1 VTTNST
7 VGATRPPDSVD
18 WRSLVPVG
26 AAVLVLSTTAFF
38 RVPLLPDIGRDL
50 AMTTAQLG
58 VITSMFAAGRLL
70 TDLPAGRLLERV
82 EPTALLSGAAAA
94 MVAGSLILAA
104 AGQPTVAYLAAFL
117 LGIASAVANATG
129 MHAFSIAVPTRRRG
143 TSLAVFSTALLGGQS
158 FGPLVGG
165 GIASASSWR
174 VAEAVAGATCVALV
188 AAMLWAWWRRRAALA
203 DITTADIT
211 TAADVGAADVGT
223 VDAHRHAA
231 AADREDDRPAI
242 GGASARGALLCIS
255 FAMFFT
261 LGAVPQTLISVIG
274 AEELGLGVATIGLAL
289 GLGGVCRLVGG
300 FIGGVLAD
308 RVARRASLLPGLVL
322 QALGVA
328 LVIGTG
334 TPWWVAG
341 IVLMSLASWS
351 ISVSATVLADLS
363 PAGSLGPRLGSF
375 RFVGDLGLIA
385 GPLVAG
391 HLYDHG
397 GRLPAML
404 SAVVLLLLAAVWCAI
419 SVPETRHAAD

>member
-1 VTTNST
+1 MTTNST
-7 VGATRPPDSVD
+7 VGATRPPDPVD

-50 AMTTAQLG
+50 AMTAAELG

-70 TDLPAGRLLERV
+70 TDLPAGRMLERV
-82 EPTALLSGAAAA
+82 EPTALLSGAAAT
-94 MVAGSLILAA
+94 MVAGSLALAA

-129 MHAFSIAVPTRRRG
+129 MHAFSVAVPTRRRG

-165 GIASASSWR
+165 GIASTSSWR
-174 VAEAVAGATCVALV
+174 IAEAVAGALS
-188 AAMLWAWWRRRAALA
+188 AAVVGAMVWAWWRRRSAL
-203 DITTADIT
+203 
-211 TAADVGAADVGT
+211 ADVGT
-223 VDAHRHAA
+223 A
-231 AADREDDRPAI
+231 AADDRSAAVKAEDVEPVV
-242 GGASARGALLCIS
+242 GGASARGALLGIA

-274 AEELGLGVATIGLAL
+274 ADELGLGVATIGLAL
-289 GLGGVCRLVGG
+289 GLGGACRLIGGFVGG
-300 FIGGVLAD
+300 LLAD
-308 RVARRASLLPGLVL
+308 RVARRAALLPGLVL
-322 QALGVA
+322 QAVGVA
-328 LVIGTG
+328 LVIGAG
-334 TPWWVAG
+334 TAWWLAG

-363 PAGSLGPRLGSF
+363 PAGSLGPRLGGF

-391 HLYDHG
+391 QLYDHG
-397 GRLPAML
+397 GRVPAML
-404 SAVVLLLLAAVWCAI
+404 SAVVLLLLAAAWCAV
-419 SVPETRHAAD
+419 SVPETRHAAN